1 MPFILIFTWKRG
13 AIIAGIV
20 LVLGLVIS
28 AFFLPYLLKR
38 YIERNSEA
46 WIDRKV
52 SIGSIVLNPFT
63 GVYAVHDLVCHEP
76 RSEQVFVSFSKLGV
90 KGNVLDGL
98 RHGHW
103 RFREAELREPYV
115 HVHHRGDRFN
125 FSDLLELGGEAD
137 TTASESTPVL
147 FTVTDIALTGGRID
161 YDSDLLREPLRV
173 VDLGIACNIITS
185 ERGRMDFVVG
195 LGLADGTRLDGG
207 FTIDTDSARY
217 AVDAHLRDFDL
228 ASSLP
233 YLQDFFEAGSLAG
246 KLDIDFAVEQSYA
259 DSSELALSARM
270 HLRGLDLRE
279 PDGTPLLN
287 MDGLHARLDT
297 LHGEQIE
304 LGLVD
309 VNGLDARFALLADG
323 TDNWTRL
330 LKLVPDSTAD
340 EDGTMVLDASASNYF
355 VLLAEYISYLG
366 SAVTTSTYSADSLVF
381 RNGRLLYEDLSIP
394 RGFRYVLSDID
405 MRANRFHA
413 GAQAAPVSLG
423 MRLNEAGSLS
433 ARAVFDPTDLRN
445 VSLDIQVDSLLMPH
459 LDAYTRW
466 YAAHPALD
474 GVLAYTSATSIQGG
488 MIDSRNNL
496 HIDRLRFGK
505 RIAEHDPDIYVLPLR
520 LAAGL
525 LKDVKGVVS
534 LDVPVKGDLRDPSF
548 KVWPIV
554 WQVLKNL
561 VVKAA
566 TAPAKLLV
574 RLFEGADEQELEQ
587 VRFAPMQ
594 SVPERAQQRTL
605 EQVAQALAAKP
616 ELRVDLLPVVDSL
629 TEAAALALFQAKSRY
644 LFTGREMFSAED
656 SASVGSLAERDS
668 LFVQWMDV
676 QLPGSSARSMAQRS
690 MSLIGEADVWAQWAA
705 LEGARREAVQQAL
718 LEAGMAPG
726 RFAFRKGTPAEVAAF
741 HGDPGYRF
749 VYDADGGP

>member
-1 MPFILIFTWKRG
+1 MSKRWKN
-13 AIIAGIV
+13 IARAAAAV
-20 LVLGLVIS
+20 LLLALAIS
-28 AFFLPYLLKR
+28 AFFFPYLLKR

-46 WIDRKV
+46 WIDRRIT
-52 SIGSIVLNPFT
+52 IGSIVLNPFT
-63 GVYAVHDLVCHEP
+63 GTYAVNDLVCYEP

-90 KGNVLDGL
+90 KGDVLDGL

-115 HVHHRGDRFN
+115 HVHHRGERFN
-125 FSDLLELGGEAD
+125 FSDLMELGGGTD
-137 TTASESTPVL
+137 TTAAEGEGVV
-147 FTVTDIALTGGRID
+147 FTVTDIALSGGRID

-173 VDLGIACNIITS
+173 VDLGIACNLITS
-185 ERGRMDFVVG
+185 EHGRMDFLVG
-195 LGLADGTRLDGG
+195 LGLTDGTRLDGG

-217 AVDAHLRDFDL
+217 GVEAHLRDFDL

-233 YLQDFFEAGSLAG
+233 YLQDFFQAGSLEG
-246 KLDIDFAVEQSYA
+246 KLDIDFVVEQSYA
-259 DSSELALSARM
+259 DSSDLALSARL

-279 PDGTPLLN
+279 PDGTPLLH

-297 LHGEQIE
+297 LVGDHLE

-309 VNGLDARFALLADG
+309 VNGLDTRFALLADG

-330 LKLVPDSTAD
+330 LKLVPDTTAA
-340 EDGTMVLDASASNYF
+340 EEGAMVLDASASNYF

-366 SAVTTSTYSADSLVF
+366 SAVTTSDYSADSLVF

-405 MRANRFHA
+405 LRANRFHA
-413 GAQAAPVSLG
+413 NAEAAPVSLR
-423 MRLNEAGSLS
+423 MRLNEAGSLT
-433 ARAVFDPTDLRN
+433 ARALFDPADLRN
-445 VSLDIQVDSLLMPH
+445 VTLDLQVDSLLMPH

-496 HIDRLRFGK
+496 RIDRLRFGK
-505 RIAEHDPDIYVLPLR
+505 RIAEHDPEIYVLPLR

-525 LKDVKGVVS
+525 LKDVRGVVS
-534 LDVPVKGDLRDPSF
+534 LDIPVQGDLRDPTF

-574 RLFEGADEQELEQ
+574 RLFEGADEQALEQ
-587 VRFAPMQ
+587 VRFAPLQ
-594 SVPERAQQRTL
+594 AAPERAQRRTV
-605 EQVAQALAAKP
+605 EQVARALAAKP
-616 ELRVDLLPVVDSL
+616 DLRVDLVPVVDSL
-629 TEAAALALFQAKSRY
+629 AEAGELALFHAKSRY
-644 LFTGREMFSAED
+644 LFNDRDVLTAAD
-656 SASVGSLAERDS
+656 SAQVRSLAERDS
-668 LFVQWMDV
+668 LFVQWMEGR
-676 QLPGSSARSMAQRS
+676 LPGSSMQGMAQRS
-690 MSLIGEADVWAQWAA
+690 MVLIGEQAAWAQWRA
-705 LEGARREAVQQAL
+705 LEQARREAVRQLL
-718 LEAGMAPG
+718 LEAGVEPHRM
-726 RFAFRKGTPAEVAAF
+726 AFRKGTVAEVAAF
-741 HGDPGYRF
+741 RGDPGYRF
-749 VYDADGGP
+749 VYDAAGEP